1 MKPSLFRTKEGGD
14 SRLAVSMAAL
24 LAVGA
29 GALAVLAFPPFGL
42 APALVVALAVLY
54 GLLVGRRPG
63 EGFLIG
69 WSFGIGLLGFGI
81 FWIRI
86 SLNEFGNMGVW
97 LAHALTLVFIL
108 AMALYYGL
116 LGGLTAW
123 LTGRLPGRLAAWASP
138 LLVFPALWVLLEWL
152 RGWLLTGFPWLNA
165 GDSQVDGPLAG
176 YVPLLGVYGVSLL
189 VALSAGLLWCL
200 AAARDFGA
208 GLSRAQSPRRVP
220 GPNTD
225 DHGRSSVSPT
235 AERGGYFH
243 ANCQV
248 GRSTPQKTKGLA
260 GEFHANSHE
269 AARHTPENESLYRN
283 FHANQGPCPGR
294 ARGRWG
300 LAGALAL
307 IWLTGLGLARLE
319 WTQAAGE
326 PFRAAVLQANIPQ
339 SLKWNEESLYP
350 TLRAYVE
357 LTREALDQ
365 GAQVI
370 VWPETAI
377 PEFLDRVR
385 EPLLEPLAAEAGEAG
400 AQLVIGLPVLD
411 YEHQTYFNGL
421 ISLGAEGEDL
431 YQKRHLVPFGEFMP
445 LRFLLG
451 PLARAFEV
459 PMSDFSAGTAER
471 PLLRVGP
478 HFAGA
483 SICYEDA
490 FPAEVVQALPE
501 AAYLI
506 NVSNDAWFG
515 DSLAPHQHLG
525 IARMRALE
533 TGRWLVR
540 ATNTGI
546 SALIDHR
553 GQVRGTVPAF
563 QRGLFSALVQP
574 RVGATPFAWVGNVL
588 PIGLALAMLGAALLA
603 GWWRRRDA

>member
-1 MKPSLFRTKEGGD
+1 MTPPSLKPTAG
-14 SRLAVSMAAL
+14 SRLALPWAAL
-24 LAVGA
+24 LAAAA

-42 APALVVALAVLY
+42 SLVLVVSLAVLH
-54 GLLVGRRPG
+54 GLLVGRRTG
-63 EGFLIG
+63 EGFLVG

-81 FWIRI
+81 FWIRV

-97 LAHALTLVFIL
+97 LAHGLTLIFIL

-116 LGGLTAW
+116 LGALTAW
-123 LTGRLPGRLAAWASP
+123 LTGRLPGGPGGRLAGWASP
-138 LLVFPALWVLLEWL
+138 LLIFPALWVLLEWL
-152 RGWLLTGFPWLNA
+152 RGWFLTGFPWLNA
-165 GDSQVDGPLAG
+165 GDSQVEGPLAG

-200 AAARDFGA
+200 IAVRDPGSDRGPA
-208 GLSRAQSPRRVP
+208 PTPSMGLSHRRS
-220 GPNTD
+220 
-225 DHGRSSVSPT
+225 R
-235 AERGGYFH
+235 E
-243 ANCQV
+243 
-248 GRSTPQKTKGLA
+248 
-260 GEFHANSHE
+260 
-269 AARHTPENESLYRN
+269 
-283 FHANQGPCPGR
+283 
-294 ARGRWG
+294 RWG
-300 LAGALAL
+300 LAGVLAL
-307 IWLTGLGLARLE
+307 IWLAGLGLGRLE
-319 WTQAAGE
+319 WTQAVGE

-357 LTREALDQ
+357 LTREAFDQ
-365 GAQVI
+365 QAQVI

-411 YEHQTYFNGL
+411 YEAQTYFNGL
-421 ISLGAEGEDL
+421 ISLGAAGEDL
-431 YQKRHLVPFGEFMP
+431 YRKRHLVPFGEFMP
-445 LRFLLG
+445 WRSLLG
-451 PLARAFEV
+451 PLAQAFAV
-459 PMSDFSAGTAER
+459 PMSDFSAGDAAR
-471 PLLRVGP
+471 PLLRVGS
-478 HFAGA
+478 HQVGA

-490 FPAEVVQALPE
+490 FSAEVIQALPE

-574 RVGATPFAWVGNVL
+574 RAGATPFARFGNAL

-603 GWWRRRDA
+603 GWRSILPGWR

>member
-1 MKPSLFRTKEGGD
+1 MTPPSLKPTAG
-14 SRLAVSMAAL
+14 SQSALPWAAL
-24 LAVGA
+24 LAAAA

-42 APALVVALAVLY
+42 SPVLVVSLAVLH
-54 GLLVGRRPG
+54 GLLVGRPTG
-63 EGFLIG
+63 EGFLVG

-81 FWIRI
+81 FWIRV

-97 LAHALTLVFIL
+97 LAHGLTLIFIL

-116 LGGLTAW
+116 LGALTAW
-123 LTGRLPGRLAAWASP
+123 LTGRLPGGSGGRLAGWASP
-138 LLVFPALWVLLEWL
+138 LLIFPALWVLLEWL
-152 RGWLLTGFPWLNA
+152 RGWFLTGFPWLNA
-165 GDSQVDGPLAG
+165 GDSQVEGPLAG

-200 AAARDFGA
+200 IAVRDPGSNRGPA
-208 GLSRAQSPRRVP
+208 PTPSRGLSPRRS
-220 GPNTD
+220 
-225 DHGRSSVSPT
+225 R
-235 AERGGYFH
+235 E
-243 ANCQV
+243 
-248 GRSTPQKTKGLA
+248 
-260 GEFHANSHE
+260 
-269 AARHTPENESLYRN
+269 
-283 FHANQGPCPGR
+283 
-294 ARGRWG
+294 RWG
-300 LAGALAL
+300 LAGVLAL
-307 IWLTGLGLARLE
+307 IWLAGLGLGRLE
-319 WTQAAGE
+319 WTQAVGE

-357 LTREALDQ
+357 LTREAFDQ
-365 GAQVI
+365 QAQVI

-385 EPLLEPLAAEAGEAG
+385 EPLLEPLATEAGEAG

-411 YEHQTYFNGL
+411 YEAQTYFNGL
-421 ISLGAEGEDL
+421 ISLGAAGED
-431 YQKRHLVPFGEFMP
+431 
-445 LRFLLG
+445 
-451 PLARAFEV
+451 
-459 PMSDFSAGTAER
+459 
-471 PLLRVGP
+471 LLRVGP
-478 HFAGA
+478 HQVGA

-490 FPAEVVQALPE
+490 FSAEVIQALPE

-574 RVGATPFAWVGNVL
+574 RAGATPFALVGNAL
-588 PIGLALAMLGAALLA
+588 PIGLALAMLGVALLL
-603 GWWRRRDA
+603 GWRQGRAA

>member
-1 MKPSLFRTKEGGD
+1 MYDRSGEERLKPSRLFVDGGWRP
-14 SRLAVSMAAL
+14 SLPVAAL
-24 LAVGA
+24 LAAVA

-42 APALVVALAVLY
+42 APILVVALAILY
-54 GLLVGRRPG
+54 GLLVARRPR
-63 EGFLIG
+63 EAFLIG
-69 WSFGIGLLGFGI
+69 WGFGIGLLGFGI

-116 LGGLTAW
+116 LGTLTAW
-123 LTGRLPGRLAAWASP
+123 LTGLLIRGPTVMRGSATPSGDELQPNRHGDARHPPENERLGRDVHVKSQQLSSSLTGPLTAWAGP
-138 LLVFPALWVLLEWL
+138 LLIFPAIWVLLEWL

-189 VALSAGLLWCL
+189 VALSAGLLWRL
-200 AAARDFGA
+200 MAARDLSA
-208 GLSRAQSPRRVP
+208 GPSRAQSPRP
-220 GPNTD
+220 L
-225 DHGRSSVSPT
+225 RS
-235 AERGGYFH
+235 
-243 ANCQV
+243 
-248 GRSTPQKTKGLA
+248 
-260 GEFHANSHE
+260 
-269 AARHTPENESLYRN
+269 PE
-283 FHANQGPCPGR
+283 
-294 ARGRWG
+294 RWG

-307 IWLTGLGLARLE
+307 IWLTGLGLARLD

-357 LTREALDQ
+357 LTREAFDQ

-385 EPLLEPLAAEAGEAG
+385 EPLLEPLTAEAGEAG
-400 AQLVIGLPVLD
+400 ARLVIGLPVLD
-411 YEHQTYFNGL
+411 YEEQTYFNGL
-421 ISLGAEGEDL
+421 ISLGTGKEDL
-431 YQKRHLVPFGEFMP
+431 YRKRHLVPFGEFMP
-445 LRFLLG
+445 LRALLG

-490 FPAEVVQALPE
+490 FPAEVIQALPE

-546 SALIDHR
+546 SAIIDHR

-563 QRGLFSALVQP
+563 QRGLFSAPVQP
-574 RVGATPFAWVGNVL
+574 RAGATPFARVGNAL
-588 PIGLALAMLGAALLA
+588 PIGLALAMLGMALLV
-603 GWWRRRDA
+603 GWRRVLLKWRSHPWRP

>member
-1 MKPSLFRTKEGGD
+1 MKLSLFRVKEGGD

-24 LAVGA
+24 LAAGA

-42 APALVVALAVLY
+42 APILVVALAVLY
-54 GLLVGRRPG
+54 GLLASRRSG
-63 EGFLIG
+63 VGFLIG

-116 LGGLTAW
+116 LGSLTAW
-123 LTGRLPGRLAAWASP
+123 LTGRLPVRLAGWAGP

-152 RGWLLTGFPWLNA
+152 RGWFMTGFPWLNA

-189 VALSAGLLWCL
+189 VALSAGLLWYLIIGRELGARRRPAPSSPSLDPSLDSSL
-200 AAARDFGA
+200 APHPGPGRVP
-208 GLSRAQSPRRVP
+208 SPGTSPSHRRV
-220 GPNTD
+220 
-225 DHGRSSVSPT
+225 
-235 AERGGYFH
+235 
-243 ANCQV
+243 
-248 GRSTPQKTKGLA
+248 
-260 GEFHANSHE
+260 
-269 AARHTPENESLYRN
+269 
-283 FHANQGPCPGR
+283 
-294 ARGRWG
+294 RWA

-307 IWLTGLGLARLE
+307 LWLVGPGLARLE

-326 PFRAAVLQANIPQ
+326 PFPAAVLQANIPQ

-357 LTREALDQ
+357 LTREAFGQ

-385 EPLLEPLAAEAGEAG
+385 EPLLEPLAAEAGEVG

-431 YQKRHLVPFGEFMP
+431 YRKRHLVPFGEFMP

-451 PLARAFEV
+451 PLARAFDV
-459 PMSDFSAGTAER
+459 PMSDFSAGVAER
-471 PLLRVGP
+471 PLLRVGS

-490 FPAEVVQALPE
+490 FPAEVIQALPE

-574 RVGATPFAWVGNVL
+574 RVGATPFVRVGNAL
-588 PIGLALAMLGAALLA
+588 PIGLALTMLGAALLA
-603 GWWRRRDA
+603 GWWRRREA

>member
-1 MKPSLFRTKEGGD
+1 VKPFPLEATAGSGLG
-14 SRLAVSMAAL
+14 VPWAAL
-24 LAVGA
+24 IAATA

-42 APALVVALAVLY
+42 SPALVVSLAVLQ

-63 EGFLIG
+63 EGFVIG
-69 WSFGIGLLGFGI
+69 WSFGLGLLGFGI
-81 FWIRI
+81 FWIRV

-97 LAHALTLVFIL
+97 LAHLLTLIFIM

-123 LTGRLPGRLAAWASP
+123 LAGRRGGWAAP
-138 LLVFPALWVLLEWL
+138 LLIFPALWILLEWL
-152 RGWLLTGFPWLNA
+152 RGWFLTGFPWLNA
-165 GDSQVDGPLAG
+165 GDSQVEGPLAG

-189 VALSAGLLWCL
+189 VALSAGLLWRLVAGDRVPRRERRLGQGLGSGL
-200 AAARDFGA
+200 APRLAPGA
-208 GLSRAQSPRRVP
+208 GRRHV
-220 GPNTD
+220 
-225 DHGRSSVSPT
+225 
-235 AERGGYFH
+235 
-243 ANCQV
+243 
-248 GRSTPQKTKGLA
+248 
-260 GEFHANSHE
+260 
-269 AARHTPENESLYRN
+269 
-283 FHANQGPCPGR
+283 
-294 ARGRWG
+294 RWA

-307 IWLTGLGLARLE
+307 IWLAGLGLARLE
-319 WTQAAGE
+319 WTQVAGE

-357 LTREALDQ
+357 LTREAFDQ
-365 GAQVI
+365 GGQVI

-400 AQLVIGLPVLD
+400 AHLVIGLPVLD
-411 YEHQTYFNGL
+411 YEEQTYFNGL
-421 ISLGAEGEDL
+421 ISLGAGEEDL
-431 YQKRHLVPFGEFMP
+431 YRKRHLVPFGEFMP
-445 LRFLLG
+445 WRSLLG
-451 PLARAFEV
+451 PLAQAFAV
-459 PMSDFSAGTAER
+459 PMSDFSAGDAER

-478 HFAGA
+478 HQVGA

-490 FPAEVVQALPE
+490 FPAEVIQALPE

-533 TGRWLVR
+533 TGRWMVR

-546 SALIDHR
+546 SAIIDHR

-574 RVGATPFAWVGNVL
+574 RTGSTPFVRFGNAL
-588 PIGLALAMLGAALLA
+588 PLGLALAMLGLALLA
-603 GWWRRRDA
+603 RRRRGRAT

>member
-1 MKPSLFRTKEGGD
+1 MYDRSGEERLKPSRLFVDGGWCP
-14 SRLAVSMAAL
+14 SLPVAAL
-24 LAVGA
+24 LAAVA
-29 GALAVLAFPPFGL
+29 GAFAVLAFPPFGL
-42 APALVVALAVLY
+42 APILVVALAILY
-54 GLLVGRRPG
+54 GLLAARRPW

-69 WSFGIGLLGFGI
+69 WGFGIGLLGFGI

-108 AMALYYGL
+108 AMALYHGL
-116 LGGLTAW
+116 LGAMTAW
-123 LTGRLPGRLAAWASP
+123 LTGLLMGGPMVRRGCSPPPDNQGQPEAHRPPVMPKGALAAWAGP

-189 VALSAGLLWCL
+189 VALSAGLLWRL
-200 AAARDFGA
+200 MAARDLSA
-208 GLSRAQSPRRVP
+208 GPSRAQSPRP
-220 GPNTD
+220 L
-225 DHGRSSVSPT
+225 RS
-235 AERGGYFH
+235 
-243 ANCQV
+243 
-248 GRSTPQKTKGLA
+248 
-260 GEFHANSHE
+260 
-269 AARHTPENESLYRN
+269 PE
-283 FHANQGPCPGR
+283 
-294 ARGRWG
+294 RWG

-307 IWLTGLGLARLE
+307 IWLTGLGLARLD

-357 LTREALDQ
+357 LTREAFDQ

-385 EPLLEPLAAEAGEAG
+385 EPLLEPLTAEAGEAG
-400 AQLVIGLPVLD
+400 ARLVIGLPVLD
-411 YEHQTYFNGL
+411 YEEQTYFNGL
-421 ISLGAEGEDL
+421 ISLGTGEEDL
-431 YQKRHLVPFGEFMP
+431 YRKRHLVPFGEFMP
-445 LRFLLG
+445 LRALLG

-459 PMSDFSAGTAER
+459 PMSDFSAGKAER

-490 FPAEVVQALPE
+490 FPAEVIQALPE

-546 SALIDHR
+546 SAIIDHR

-563 QRGLFSALVQP
+563 QRGIFSAPVQP
-574 RVGATPFAWVGNVL
+574 RAGATPFARVGNLL
-588 PIGLALAMLGAALLA
+588 PIGLALVMLGGTLLA
-603 GWWRRRDA
+603 GWWRRRAA